1 MRTLTRAT
9 AVFRSLEERQQ
20 TVLQRIAWILLVW
33 TALSTELALA
43 QNGTLPS
50 WLLPPHHA
58 EGVPDYTAAL
68 ATGGLRPI
76 RVPVAPVATDRFM
89 LLHRDERTPDY
100 LTSVR
105 PKGIA
110 SIPIPPPPLG
120 EAPAVVRGVYMN
132 GWVFSS
138 SRFFDLLSL
147 ADTTE
152 INAFVI
158 DVKDATGYIT
168 YRSSVSTAEEIGAN
182 GLVRIRDPRSRLAI
196 LESHG
201 IHPIARIVVARD
213 PLLAKNKPDWAIRDS
228 VTGGLWRDGLGDAW
242 VDAFN
247 DSVWTYAADLAAEAV
262 LMGFKEIQFDYVRFP
277 DEPPQRLNR
286 TVYPARQAGESRRS
300 AIRRSV
306 NLLRERV
313 NALGVPFTLDVF
325 GLAASA
331 RGDLGIGQVWEDL
344 STAADVILPMVYPSH
359 YGRGAFGIPNP
370 NRSPYEVVHRAMQ
383 DAVTRSAPMEY
394 PARIRP
400 YLQAFTIYR
409 VRYGPAEV
417 RAQIQAVEDAG
428 LTDWILWNARGV
440 YPPGALRPADP
451 PAGVV
456 EETRRE
462 SGTGG

>member
-1 MRTLTRAT
+1 VSAASRAT
-9 AVFRSLEERQQ
+9 AVSQCLQERER
-20 TVLQRIAWILLVW
+20 TVLQRIAWTMFVG
-33 TALSTELALA
+33 LALCLQPAVA
-43 QNGTLPS
+43 QNGTFPS

-58 EGVPDYTAAL
+58 EGVPDYAAAL
-68 ATGGLRPI
+68 ASQGLRPI
-76 RVPVAPVATDRFM
+76 RIPAAPAVTDRFV
-89 LLHRDERTPDY
+89 LLHRDARTPDY
-100 LTSVR
+100 LASVR
-105 PKGIA
+105 PRDIA

-182 GLVRIRDPRSRLAI
+182 GLVRIRDPRSRLAL

-228 VTGGLWRDGLGDAW
+228 ITGGLWRDGLGDAW

-247 DSVWTYAADLAAEAV
+247 DSVWGYAADLAAEAA
-262 LMGFKEIQFDYVRFP
+262 LIGFKEIQFDYIRFP
-277 DEPPQRLNR
+277 DEPPHRLNR
-286 TVYPARQAGESRRS
+286 AVYPARRPGESRRS
-300 AIRRSV
+300 AVRRNV
-306 NLLRERV
+306 ELLRERV
-313 NALGVPFTLDVF
+313 NAVGVPFTLDVF
-325 GLAASA
+325 GLTASA

-359 YGRGAFGIPNP
+359 YGRGAFGIADP
-370 NRSPYEVVHRAMQ
+370 NRSPYEIVHRALQ
-383 DAVTRSAPMEY
+383 DAVTRSAPLEH

-409 VRYGPAEV
+409 VRYGATEV

-428 LTDWILWNARGV
+428 LTDWVLWNARGV
-440 YPPGALRPADP
+440 YPPGALRPTDP
-451 PAGVV
+451 PVGVV
-456 EETRRE
+456 EESRPE